1 MQDYFERETNMN
13 STLNSNNNAGNSGGN
28 SAPAS
33 SPSAHRTSPI
43 VIGAAVSVM
52 LFSMLG
58 IAALTGV
65 LPDARSQKS
74 AEEAIAHKQVAANRS
89 VQASRAPAKIASVGG
104 CVTCGTVDAV
114 RAVEVKGDATG
125 LGVVAGGL
133 TGAVVGNQMGR
144 GNGNTAMTI
153 LGAAGGA
160 YAGNEIEKNVKKQV
174 SYRVTVRMD
183 DGSFR
188 TVSQA
193 APAAVGEKVR
203 IVDGAIVARS

>member
-1 MQDYFERETNMN
+1 MENTAPAG
-13 STLNSNNNAGNSGGN
+13 AGNK
-28 SAPAS
+28 S
-33 SPSAHRTSPI
+33 SPLI
-43 VIGAAVSVM
+43 IGAAISVT
-52 LFSMLG
+52 LFSLLG
-58 IAALTGV
+58 IAALTGL

-74 AEEAIAHKQVAANRS
+74 AEEVIAHQQLVERQPAAR
-89 VQASRAPAKIASVGG
+89 QPASRSPAKLASVAG
-104 CVTCGTVDAV
+104 CANCGTVDSV
-114 RAVEVKGDATG
+114 RTVEVKGDATG

-160 YAGNEIEKNVKKQV
+160 FAGNEIEKNVKKQV

-188 TVSQA
+188 SVSQA
-193 APAAVGEKVR
+193 TPASVGEKVK